1 MSGTTVAAMESLS
14 DWVGVGL
21 TALSLA
27 GAGASWWW
35 SNVSRK
41 AREAAR
47 KSEERAARALAA
59 AEEQAADVARLAR
72 RFARP
77 DLDVEWVNHELFA
90 LRNTTEEDIRVEEI
104 LTDLTY
110 VVLRLDV
117 PATIRA
123 GMSLS
128 GQFVDHLG
136 GQHLDEIEVRLTG
149 RAEPFVVALT
159 GRP

>member
-1 MSGTTVAAMESLS
+1 MVSAI
-14 DWVGVGL
+14 
-21 TALSLA
+21 
-27 GAGASWWW
+27 GAGCAWWFAKG
-35 SNVSRK
+35 SKK
-41 AREAAR
+41 ARDAA
-47 KSEERAARALAA
+47 KQSEERAARSLAA
-59 AEEQAADVARLAR
+59 AEEQAAAVARLAR

-77 DLDVEWVNHELFA
+77 DLAVEWKSNEYFA
-90 LRNTTEEDIRVEEI
+90 LRHTTEDDIRVEEV

-159 GRP
+159 GRPDPASGSPPST